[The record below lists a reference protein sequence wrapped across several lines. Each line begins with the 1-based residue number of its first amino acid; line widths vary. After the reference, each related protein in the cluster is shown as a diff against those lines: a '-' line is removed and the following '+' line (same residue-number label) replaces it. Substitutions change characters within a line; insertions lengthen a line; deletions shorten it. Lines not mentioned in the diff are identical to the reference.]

1 MEDQR
6 EALVRGAEAREEKS
20 KGLIRAV
27 PLTSGDKEMKLLLK
41 LQMTID
47 EKLQDDLRSHAA
59 GVAFNAARDSSVD
72 KHRRAQVVEALSLSL
87 SLSLSQREPL
97 LLLCRFNP
105 DAQIVLIVA
114 GRESNS
120 VEEAAE

>member
-1 MEDQR
+1 MTTASVEDQR

-72 KHRRAQVVEALSLSL
+72 KHRRAQVVEALSLS
-87 SLSLSQREPL
+87 QREPL